1 MIVLV
6 LMFAFNS
13 QACDLHTRQHPDKPP
28 YAQTISRL
36 YVSVLGSID
45 QVLIVMLQFDQVTI
59 LHRPFPSGV
68 DSGVT
73 VWSGHNI
80 AQTISQ
86 WCISVLTSIDQI
98 LVFSQFYQIT
108 VQYVH
113 IIFCLCNSLVRSLDQ
128 ILVFSQ
134 FYHIAVQYVHI
145 IFYLWSP
152 FSWLGT
158 GVAAIPANPYI
169 AQASVCAPPF

>member
-59 LHRPFPSGV
+59 LHRPFPSGA
-68 DSGVT
+68 SLF
-73 VWSGHNI
+73 SHPLI
-80 AQTISQ
+80 KY
-86 WCISVLTSIDQI
+86 WCFHSFI
-98 LVFSQFYQIT
+98 
-108 VQYVH
+108 
-113 IIFCLCNSLVRSLDQ
+113 RSL
-128 ILVFSQ
+128 FSTYTL
-134 FYHIAVQYVHI
+134 FSAGATLSSDPLIKYWCFHSFI
-145 IFYLWSP
+145 ISLYSTYTLS
-152 FSWLGT
+152 STCDLH
-158 GVAAIPANPYI
+158 
-169 AQASVCAPPF
+169 SLD

>member
-45 QVLIVMLQFDQVTI
+45 QVLIVMIQFDQVTI

-86 WCISVLTSIDQI
+86 WCICSHIHWSNTGVFTVLSDHCSVRTHYFLPVQLSCQIPWSNTGVFTVLSYRCTVRTHYLLPVISVLRSID
-98 LVFSQFYQIT
+98 
-108 VQYVH
+108 
-113 IIFCLCNSLVRSLDQ
+113 
-128 ILVFSQ
+128 
-134 FYHIAVQYVHI
+134 
-145 IFYLWSP
+145 
-152 FSWLGT
+152 
-158 GVAAIPANPYI
+158 
-169 AQASVCAPPF
+169 

>member
-1 MIVLV
+1 MIVLA

-45 QVLIVMLQFDQVTI
+45 QVLIVVL
-59 LHRPFPSGV
+59 
-68 DSGVT
+68 

-86 WCISVLTSIDQI
+86 
-98 LVFSQFYQIT
+98 
-108 VQYVH
+108 
-113 IIFCLCNSLVRSLDQ
+113 
-128 ILVFSQ
+128 
-134 FYHIAVQYVHI
+134 
-145 IFYLWSP
+145 
-152 FSWLGT
+152 
-158 GVAAIPANPYI
+158 
-169 AQASVCAPPF
+169 